1 MPELRVDA
9 VAVDYPD
16 RGGGVPFRAVAD
28 VSFTVAAGEFVSVVG
43 PSGCGKTSLL
53 HAVAGLVPAAAGS
66 ISLGGAEIRG
76 PGRDRAVVFQ
86 HASLL
91 PWRTVVGNVAYG
103 LELRRVPKKEARA
116 AALRMIDVVGLA
128 DAASRYPHE
137 LSGGMQ
143 QRVNLARAL
152 ALDPAL
158 LLMDEP
164 FAALDAQ
171 TRDAMQAELLRI
183 WAGSGRSVLFITHHI
198 EEAVFLG
205 EQVVVLSAG
214 PGAVVRERVRVP
226 FERPRDPS
234 IRRAPA
240 FAAVVDHV
248 RSILADDADTAI
260 EPLVRTPA

>member
-1 MPELRVDA
+1 MPELRLDS
-9 VAVDYPD
+9 VAIEYPD
-16 RGGGVPFRAVAD
+16 REHGTAFRAVD
-28 VSFTVAAGEFVSVVG
+28 GVSFTVAPGEFVSVVG

-53 HAVAGLVPAAAGS
+53 HAVAGLVPAVAGT
-66 ISLGGAEIRG
+66 ISLGGEPITG
-76 PGRDRAVVFQ
+76 PGRELAVVFQ

-91 PWRTVVGNVAYG
+91 PWRTVLGNAAYG
-103 LELRRVPKKEARA
+103 LELRRVPKREARVRA
-116 AALRMIDVVGLA
+116 AAMVELVGLA

-152 ALDPAL
+152 ALAPAV

-183 WAGSGRSVLFITHHI
+183 WAGSHTSVLFVTHHI

-205 EQVVVLSAG
+205 DRVVVLAAG
-214 PGAVVRERVRVP
+214 PGATVREQVPVP
-226 FERPRDPS
+226 FERPRDTAL
-234 IRRAPA
+234 RRTPEFVALA
-240 FAAVVDHV
+240 DHV
-248 RSILADDADTAI
+248 WSALAGGARPDG
-260 EPLVRTPA
+260 VREAA